1 MLKIQEMFLLSP
13 WTPPLSRKLLKLND
27 ELLEAKYWTNLCGAN
42 RKIWFK
48 LLITMIFASIIHLI
62 SISQQMMCG
71 YESFVDDDPI
81 GVLWSLHQQISQM
94 RNGNIWFICAM
105 Y

>member
-1 MLKIQEMFLLSP
+1 MLRIQEMFLLSP

-27 ELLEAKYWTNLCGAN
+27 ELLDAKYWTNLCELDT
-42 RKIWFK
+42 KIYWLIWK
-48 LLITMIFASIIHLI
+48 QLLAIFNFHLI

-71 YESFVDDDPI
+71 YEGFVDDDPV
-81 GVLWSLHQQISQM
+81 GVLWSLHQQISKM
-94 RNGNIWFICAM
+94 WYRDIGLVCAM